1 MPTPISP
8 EKDPVKLAPETYRV
22 LLEND
27 RVRVLEIRLEAGG
40 KSPMHSHPPYVAYA
54 LSRFKIKLTT
64 PDGQSRQMVF
74 WDGETGWS
82 EAETH
87 AVENLGD
94 TELHA
99 LNIELKGP

>member
-1 MPTPISP
+1 MPNPIPP
-8 EKDPVKLAPETYRV
+8 ERDPVKLAPETYRV

-27 RVRVLEIRLEAGG
+27 HVRVLEIRLKPGA

-54 LSRFKIKLTT
+54 LSRFKIRLTM
-64 PDGQSRQMVF
+64 PGGQTKQMVF

-82 EAETH
+82 DAETH

-99 LNIELKGP
+99 LNIELKGL